1 LAGSTAPVVVFLDRD
16 GVINRDRADY
26 VKNLAE
32 LEILPGVGKAI
43 ARLKPAGIWVFV
55 ASNQAC
61 VGKGLLTID
70 MLGQISQ
77 KITMEIEKEG
87 GAIDSFLYCPH
98 TDDDQCDCR
107 KPAIGLFARG
117 LGALPEPPSQIF
129 IVGDSERD
137 IKAGRMIGAQTI
149 LVLSGKVGQDDVDK
163 LSVQPDIIAKDL
175 TDAVELI
182 LSSLGYSE

>member
-1 LAGSTAPVVVFLDRD
+1 MKSPAIFLDRD

-32 LEILPGVGKAI
+32 LEILPGAGKAT
-43 ARLKPAGIWVFV
+43 ARLKQAGIWVFV

-61 VGKGLLTID
+61 VDKGLLTID

-77 KITMEIEKEG
+77 KIVMEIAKDG
-87 GAIDSFLYCPH
+87 GTIDSFLYCPH

-117 LGALPEPPSQIF
+117 LSVLPEPPRRIF

-137 IKAGRMIGAQTI
+137 IKAGRMIGAETI
-149 LVLSGKVGQDDVDK
+149 LVLSGKIGQAEVTK
-163 LSVQPDIIAKDL
+163 LTVQPDEIAGDL
-175 TDAVELI
+175 AEAVELI
-182 LSSLGYSE
+182 LAAIGYSG

>member
-1 LAGSTAPVVVFLDRD
+1 LAGSAAPVVVFLDRD

-32 LEILPGVGKAI
+32 LEIIPGVGKAI
-43 ARLKPAGIWVFV
+43 ARLKQAGIWVLV

-61 VGKGLLTID
+61 VGKGLLTVGI
-70 MLGQISQ
+70 LGQISQ
-77 KITMEIEKEG
+77 KITMEIAKEG

-98 TDDDQCDCR
+98 TNDDQCDCR

-117 LGALPEPPSQIF
+117 LSALPAPPSRIF

-137 IKAGRMIGAQTI
+137 IKAGRMIGAETI
-149 LVLSGKVGQDDVDK
+149 LVLSGKITQVDVGK
-163 LSVQPDIIAKDL
+163 LIVQPDRVAGDL
-175 TDAVELI
+175 AEAVELI
-182 LSSLGYSE
+182 LAAIGYSG

>member
-1 LAGSTAPVVVFLDRD
+1 VVVFLDRD

-32 LEILPGVGKAI
+32 LEIIPGVGKAI
-43 ARLKPAGIWVFV
+43 ARLKQAGIWVFV

-61 VGKGLLTID
+61 VGKGLLTVDI
-70 MLGQISQ
+70 LGQISQ

-117 LGALPEPPSQIF
+117 LSALPVPPRSIF
-129 IVGDSERD
+129 IVGDSQRD

-149 LVLSGKVGQDDVDK
+149 LVLSGKVRQVDVSK
-163 LSVQPDIIAKDL
+163 LTVQPDRIAGDL
-175 TDAVELI
+175 TEAVELI
-182 LSSLGYSE
+182 LEAIGYSG